1 MRKFIDKTTRGSLI
15 LLMSLLVIN
24 VVWQVFSRYILNAP
38 STFTDELARFLLI
51 WVSLLGVAYLSGQNA
66 HISIDLI
73 QNKLSLTS
81 RIRLRL
87 LIDSL
92 IIAFAFFVLVFG
104 GGHLV
109 YITFVYTQLTPTLQI
124 PMAYIYLIGPICGL
138 LVIYYKLSDIRR
150 LLSGRYDH
158 LTTEFEEDIGK
169 DRIQAGP

>member
-1 MRKFIDKTTRGSLI
+1 MRKIVDKATRGALI
-15 LLMSLLVIN
+15 FLMAFLVIN

-66 HISIDLI
+66 HISIDLL
-73 QNKLSLTS
+73 QNKLKPAGKM
-81 RIRLRL
+81 RLQI
-87 LIDSL
+87 LINSL
-92 IIAFAFFVLVFG
+92 IIAFAFFVLVVG

-109 YITFVYTQLTPTLQI
+109 YLTFVFTQLTPTLQI

-150 LLSGRYDH
+150 LLSAGYDTIPAD
-158 LTTEFEEDIGK
+158 LDK
-169 DRIQAGP
+169 SRIQAGP

>member
-1 MRKFIDKTTRGSLI
+1 MRKIVDKVTRSALI
-15 LLMSLLVIN
+15 FLMSLLVIN

-66 HISIDLI
+66 HISIDLLR
-73 QNKLSLTS
+73 NKLSLGS
-81 RIRLRL
+81 RIKLRF

-92 IIAFAFFVLVFG
+92 IIAFALFVLVLG

-124 PMAYIYLIGPICGL
+124 PMAYIYLIGPLCGL

-150 LLSGRYDH
+150 MLSGRYDH
-158 LTTEFEEDIGK
+158 LATEFEEEIGK
-169 DRIQAGP
+169 ESIQAGP

>member
-1 MRKFIDKTTRGSLI
+1 MRKIVDKATRGTLI
-15 LLMSLLVIN
+15 FLMAFLVIN

-66 HISIDLI
+66 HISIDLL
-73 QNKLSLTS
+73 QNKLNPAGKM
-81 RIRLRL
+81 RLQI
-87 LIDSL
+87 LINSL
-92 IIAFAFFVLVFG
+92 IIAFAFFVLVVG

-109 YITFVYTQLTPTLQI
+109 YLTFVFTQLTPTLQI

-150 LLSGRYDH
+150 LLSDGYDTFPAD
-158 LTTEFEEDIGK
+158 LDK
-169 DRIQAGP
+169 SRIQTGP